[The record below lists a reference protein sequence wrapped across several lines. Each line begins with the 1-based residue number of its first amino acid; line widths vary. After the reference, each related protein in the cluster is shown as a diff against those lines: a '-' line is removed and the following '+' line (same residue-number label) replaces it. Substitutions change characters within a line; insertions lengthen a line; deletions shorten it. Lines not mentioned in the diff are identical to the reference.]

1 MVTAVSRFLSVAALA
16 VVLYAVPAAAQ
27 TGRIS
32 GMVRD
37 AGGVALSGATV
48 AVRNQ
53 ATGASKRTTSTADGR
68 FTVSDLAPGGYTVS
82 ASMPGVRALRKDV
95 QVTAGATR
103 SLPPLLGTG
112 APRAGPPERALPRA
126 GDPARAP
133 SLRPPPPP
141 QARPSPP
148 PHSPPAPPHP

>member
-1 MVTAVSRFLSVAALA
+1 
-16 VVLYAVPAAAQ
+16 
-27 TGRIS
+27 
-32 GMVRD
+32 MVRD

-95 QVTAGATR
+95 QVTAGAAP
-103 SLPPLLGTG
+103 SPHLHLEAGTPHAGSPDAVRRRPDDHG
-112 APRAGPPERALPRA
+112 AP
-126 GDPARAP
+126 
-133 SLRPPPPP
+133 
-141 QARPSPP
+141 
-148 PHSPPAPPHP
+148 